1 MIFKIEDTICRSLC
15 DLKIQYICTIFINTV
30 MKIIIAGAGEVG
42 FHLAK
47 LLSFESQDI
56 TLIDTHRDSLSYADT
71 HLDIRVVRGDATSI
85 KVLEDSNVT
94 DTDLVIA
101 VTSSETT
108 NITVCVLAKQLG
120 AKRTIARI
128 SNTEFIDRKDEVG
141 FTKFGIDE
149 LISPESLAAN
159 EIELLLNQSAFNDTY
174 EFEGGALTMIG
185 LHLNRTNSFID
196 KTVKEVASVFPN
208 LKYVPIAMQR
218 YGTQYTIIPRGDTQF
233 KEGDQV
239 YFITT
244 KEGVDEIYE
253 LTGKERHEIRN
264 VMILGG
270 SNIGYKTA
278 SDLCKNRFNVKL
290 IENDKEKAFEI
301 ADDIP
306 SCLVINGDGRN
317 VELLLEEDVQDMDA
331 FISVTGNSETNI
343 MSCLVAKSKGVK
355 KTIAL
360 VENMDYF
367 QLSHSIGIDTLIN
380 KKLLAANNIF
390 RYIRKGEVVAMTKL
404 NNMNAELLEFVVTPS
419 SKVTNKIIRD
429 IDIPRSAIIGGVV
442 RNGEGQIALGDFK
455 IQSGDRVVVCCQ
467 PQSIGKVE
475 KLFV

>member
-1 MIFKIEDTICRSLC
+1 
-15 DLKIQYICTIFINTV
+15 

-47 LLSFESQDI
+47 LLSFESQNI
-56 TLIDTHRDSLSYADT
+56 TLVDIDREALAHADT
-71 HLDIRVVRGDATSI
+71 HLDIRVVRGDSTSLA
-85 KVLEDSNVT
+85 VLKDARVGE
-94 DTDLVIA
+94 TDLVIA

-128 SNTEFIDRKDEVG
+128 SNTEFIEQKDEVG
-141 FTKFGIDE
+141 FTKLGIDE
-149 LISPESLAAN
+149 LISPESLASD
-159 EIELLLNQSAFNDTY
+159 EIELLLNQSAFNESY
-174 EFEGGALTMIG
+174 EFENGALTMIG
-185 LHLNRTNSFID
+185 LSLSRTSAFVG
-196 KTVKEVASVFPN
+196 KSVKEMAKVYPELHFI
-208 LKYVPIAMQR
+208 PIALQR
-218 YGTQYTIIPRGDTQF
+218 FGTQYTIIPRGDTQF

-239 YFITT
+239 YFTT
-244 KEGVDEIYE
+244 VDQGDEQIFK
-253 LTGKERHEIRN
+253 LSGKSKQEIRN

-270 SNIGYKTA
+270 SKIGYKTA
-278 SDLCKNRFNVKL
+278 KDLCKNRFNVKL
-290 IENDKEKAFEI
+290 IESRKDKAFEI

-306 SCLVINGDGRN
+306 GCLVINGDGRN
-317 VELLLEEDVQDMDA
+317 VDLLLEESIDEMDA

-355 KTIAL
+355 KAIAL

-390 RYIRKGEVVAMTKL
+390 RYVRRGEVVALTKL
-404 NNMNAELLEFVVTPS
+404 NNMNAELLEFVVSPH
-419 SKVTNKIIRD
+419 SKVCNKKIKELGF
-429 IDIPRSAIIGGVV
+429 PASAIIGGIV
-442 RNGEGQIALGDFK
+442 RDKRGIIALGDFEIK
-455 IQSGDRVVVCCQ
+455 AGDRVVVCCL